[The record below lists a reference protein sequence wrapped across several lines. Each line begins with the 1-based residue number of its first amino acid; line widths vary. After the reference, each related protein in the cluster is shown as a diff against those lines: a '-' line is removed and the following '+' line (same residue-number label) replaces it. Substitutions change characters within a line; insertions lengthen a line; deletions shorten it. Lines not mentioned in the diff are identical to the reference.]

1 MRSGTWNL
9 FPEKRFPKPAD
20 FLPEERGLSMN
31 KQQTV
36 LIADDEPQIREILSI
51 YFKKEGFKVIEAADG
66 AEALVQVQAGKPD
79 IILLDIMMPVL
90 DGLEVCKQ
98 VRKISDIPIIM
109 LTAKDSDDDRILGLE
124 IGADDYISK
133 PFNTREVVAR
143 VKAVLRRTNASMS
156 GQNKQV
162 LEYPNLMINLSEYR
176 VVAFGRE
183 ITFTAKEMELLWCLA
198 SNPGIVFSRNQL
210 LEKIWGYTYY
220 GDTRTVDTHIKRVRH
235 KLDIPPDS
243 TWDIMTVWGVG
254 YKFEVKK

>member
-1 MRSGTWNL
+1 
-9 FPEKRFPKPAD
+9 
-20 FLPEERGLSMN
+20 MN

-109 LTAKDSDDDRILGLE
+109 LTAKDSDDDRIMGLE

-156 GQNKQV
+156 SQNKQV

>member
-1 MRSGTWNL
+1 
-9 FPEKRFPKPAD
+9 
-20 FLPEERGLSMN
+20 MN

-98 VRKISDIPIIM
+98 VRKISDVPIIM

-143 VKAVLRRTNASMS
+143 VKAVLRRTNASLNT
-156 GQNKQV
+156 QNKQV
-162 LEYPNLMINLSEYR
+162 LEYPDLMINLSEYR

-235 KLDIPPDS
+235 KLAIPPDS
-243 TWDIMTVWGVG
+243 AWDIMTVWGVG
-254 YKFEVKK
+254 YKFEVKKDK

>member
-1 MRSGTWNL
+1 M
-9 FPEKRFPKPAD
+9 
-20 FLPEERGLSMN
+20 ER
-31 KQQTV
+31 QQTV
-36 LIADDEPQIREILSI
+36 LIADDEAQIREILSL

-98 VRKISDIPIIM
+98 VRKISDVPIIM

-143 VKAVLRRTNASMS
+143 VKAVLRRTSQS
-156 GQNKQV
+156 ISSSNKQV

-220 GDTRTVDTHIKRVRH
+220 GDSRTVDTHIKRVRH

-243 TWDIMTVWGVG
+243 SWDIMTVWGVG

>member
-1 MRSGTWNL
+1 M
-9 FPEKRFPKPAD
+9 
-20 FLPEERGLSMN
+20 ER
-31 KQQTV
+31 QQTV
-36 LIADDEPQIREILSI
+36 LIADDEAQTREILSL

-98 VRKISDIPIIM
+98 VRKISDVPIIM

-143 VKAVLRRTNASMS
+143 VKAVLRRTSQS
-156 GQNKQV
+156 ISSSNKQV

-243 TWDIMTVWGVG
+243 SWDIMTVWGVG

>member
-1 MRSGTWNL
+1 M
-9 FPEKRFPKPAD
+9 
-20 FLPEERGLSMN
+20 ER
-31 KQQTV
+31 QQTV
-36 LIADDEPQIREILSI
+36 LIADDEAQIREILSL

-98 VRKISDIPIIM
+98 VRKISDVPIIM

-143 VKAVLRRTNASMS
+143 VKAVLRRTSQS
-156 GQNKQV
+156 ISSSNKQV

-243 TWDIMTVWGVG
+243 SWDIMTVWGVG

>member
-1 MRSGTWNL
+1 
-9 FPEKRFPKPAD
+9 
-20 FLPEERGLSMN
+20 MN

-98 VRKISDIPIIM
+98 VRKISDVPIIM

-143 VKAVLRRTNASMS
+143 VKAVLRRTNASLNT
-156 GQNKQV
+156 QNKQV
-162 LEYPNLMINLSEYR
+162 LEYPDLMINLSEYR

-235 KLDIPPDS
+235 KLAIPPDS

-254 YKFEVKK
+254 YKFEVKKDK

>member
-1 MRSGTWNL
+1 
-9 FPEKRFPKPAD
+9 
-20 FLPEERGLSMN
+20 MN

-143 VKAVLRRTNASMS
+143 VKAVLRRTNASLNT
-156 GQNKQV
+156 QNKQV
-162 LEYPNLMINLSEYR
+162 LEYPDLMINLSEYR

-235 KLDIPPDS
+235 KLAIPPDS
-243 TWDIMTVWGVG
+243 AWTL
-254 YKFEVKK
+254 

>member
-1 MRSGTWNL
+1 
-9 FPEKRFPKPAD
+9 
-20 FLPEERGLSMN
+20 MN

-143 VKAVLRRTNASMS
+143 VKAVLRRTNASLNA
-156 GQNKQV
+156 QNKQV
-162 LEYPNLMINLSEYR
+162 LEYPDLMINLSEYR

-183 ITFTAKEMELLWCLA
+183 ITFTAKEMELLWCL
-198 SNPGIVFSRNQL
+198 SSHPGIVFSRNQL
-210 LEKIWGYTYY
+210 LEKIWCYTYY

-235 KLDIPPDS
+235 KLAIPPDS
-243 TWDIMTVWGVG
+243 AWDIMTVWGVG
-254 YKFEVKK
+254 YKFEVKKDK

>member
-1 MRSGTWNL
+1 
-9 FPEKRFPKPAD
+9 
-20 FLPEERGLSMN
+20 MN

-198 SNPGIVFSRNQL
+198 SNLGIVFSRNQL

>member
-1 MRSGTWNL
+1 
-9 FPEKRFPKPAD
+9 
-20 FLPEERGLSMN
+20 MN

-98 VRKISDIPIIM
+98 VRKISDVPIIM
-109 LTAKDSDDDRILGLE
+109 LTAKVSDDDRILGLE

-143 VKAVLRRTNASMS
+143 VKAVLRRTNASLNT
-156 GQNKQV
+156 QNKQV
-162 LEYPNLMINLSEYR
+162 LEYPDLMINLSEYR

-235 KLDIPPDS
+235 KLAIPPDS

-254 YKFEVKK
+254 YKFEVKKDK